1 MLLEIPHAG
10 LSADEW
16 PFQKCL
22 NLQAAVYWDW
32 RIMMK
37 YSKVPQQKSR
47 PALIDN
53 DNCEVKLV
61 AECVGLSP
69 AIFLNFDDLNFLCH

>member
-1 MLLEIPHAG
+1 
-10 LSADEW
+10 
-16 PFQKCL
+16 
-22 NLQAAVYWDW
+22 
-32 RIMMK
+32 MK

-53 DNCEVKLV
+53 DDCEVKLM

-69 AIFLNFDDLNFLCH
+69 AIFLNSDNLNFVCHE